1 VAPSW
6 ASVLSPEPE
15 WATGGERLSRLGR
28 GRASPSRRRMRR
40 STQMVGRRA
49 HPALDAVLASLGP
62 HDADLNAVV
71 PGANLRQRQAGVA
84 TVVRG
89 IGLDRG
95 AIEAYRADRGT
106 YVGLTLAKIRAYD
119 KSVVVSPSSELRR
132 TSTAFRARCAVRLST
147 TTALAAPFRR
157 GPCGV
162 RGAVVAQPQPKQTPP
177 APADAAATAQSRLR
191 AAVPAIE
198 AYAADNGG
206 YAGLTLAK
214 IHAWDYGVQ
223 VSVAWAKRS
232 EYCIQST
239 VGTATYH
246 LRGPAHPPAAGRCP
260 AAT

>member
-1 VAPSW
+1 VRDQTPRGRRRQLIHAPPPHDR
-6 ASVLSPEPE
+6 APARAPGHGAGVR
-15 WATGGERLSRLGR
+15 GGELGDGPARSCSGSVGDSRDRGVSRGPRNVRRPDAGQDPRVRQVGR
-28 GRASPSRRRMRR
+28 GVTVKRAAKNQYCLQ
-40 STQMVGRRA
+40 STLR
-49 HPALDAVLASLGP
+49 GP
-62 HDADLNAVV
+62 VV
-71 PGANLRQRQAGVA
+71 HYDGP
-84 TVVRG
+84 RG
-89 IGLDRG
+89 P
-95 AIEAYRADRGT
+95 
-106 YVGLTLAKIRAYD
+106 V
-119 KSVVVSPSSELRR
+119 
-132 TSTAFRARCAVRLST
+132 
-147 TTALAAPFRR
+147 RR